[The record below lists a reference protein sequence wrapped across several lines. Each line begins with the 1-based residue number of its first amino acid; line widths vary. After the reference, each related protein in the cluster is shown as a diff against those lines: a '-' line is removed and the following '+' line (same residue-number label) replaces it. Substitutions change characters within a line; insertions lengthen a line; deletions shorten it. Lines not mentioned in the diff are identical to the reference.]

1 MLIGGYRLK
10 TNSFLRS
17 LFLATLGSSLFALAV
32 VFFYDPS
39 KIAPGG
45 LTGFAVIISHLFP
58 AMSTGT
64 VALLMNIPLLVFSW
78 FRFGKK
84 FVALTVYATAFSSLL
99 MNIIE
104 PFAADIVPLTDD
116 LIVAALCGASLDAIG
131 IGLVYRSGGCTGGT
145 DIIIKFLRQK
155 YRHIR
160 TGGMALIV
168 NAVVIAA
175 TLFAF
180 GDFELSVYSAIAMVV
195 ASFLLDK
202 VLYGG
207 DSAKLI
213 FIISDKHKEITN
225 ELLTKVEIGVTLLS
239 GEGAYSKKQK
249 KVILCAAK
257 KHTFPKIRDIV
268 KTCDADAFMIIS
280 SATEIFGEGYK
291 NPFHDEL

>member
-1 MLIGGYRLK
+1 MR
-10 TNSFLRS
+10 SFLKS
-17 LFLATLGSSLFALAV
+17 FLLATVGASLFAVAV

-58 AMSTGT
+58 RVATGT
-64 VALLMNIPLLVFSW
+64 VVFLMNIPLLILAW
-78 FRFGKK
+78 MRFGKK
-84 FVALTVYATAFSSLL
+84 FVFLTIYATVLASLV
-99 MNIIE
+99 MNALE
-104 PFAADIVPLTDD
+104 PLAAPIVPLSDD
-116 LIVAALCGASLDAIG
+116 LIIPALCGAAIDALG

-160 TGGMALIV
+160 TGSMALAVNIV
-168 NAVVIAA
+168 VVAA
-175 TLFAF
+175 SFLAF
-180 GDFELSVYSAIAMVV
+180 RDFEVAVYSAIAIMVG
-195 ASFLLDK
+195 STLLDK

-213 FIISDKHKEITN
+213 FIISDKHAEITERLLN
-225 ELLTKVEIGVTLLS
+225 EMDLGVTLLS
-239 GEGAYSKKQK
+239 GEGAYLKKPK

-268 KTCDADAFMIIS
+268 KEGDPSAFMIIS

-291 NPFHDEL
+291 SQFHDEL